1 MPEYKDYL
9 CGRGPRRKY
18 AVDNTSTSAGK
29 VALARPATLR
39 PLRRDDKCR
48 AGTGILQMPAE
59 GRIIAIA
66 AISKDSDPILNGAKI
81 SHI

>member
-1 MPEYKDYL
+1 
-9 CGRGPRRKY
+9 
-18 AVDNTSTSAGK
+18 
-29 VALARPATLR
+29 
-39 PLRRDDKCR
+39 
-48 AGTGILQMPAE
+48 MPAE